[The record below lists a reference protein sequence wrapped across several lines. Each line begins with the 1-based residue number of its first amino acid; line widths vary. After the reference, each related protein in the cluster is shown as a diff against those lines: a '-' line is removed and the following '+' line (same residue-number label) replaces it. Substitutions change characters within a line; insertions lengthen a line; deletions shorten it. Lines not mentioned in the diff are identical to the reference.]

1 MHKKIVPLVLA
12 LLLPAFA
19 IMVLARQPAVATT
32 AYLGCKPANLI
43 VKTGQSFYLT
53 VAVTDTL
60 DLYAWQLNADY
71 NPTYLEFQRILP
83 GKHLYADGASYYYI
97 QPVDPGNTEAQRAAA
112 TRLSCHQGIDGSGDI
127 AYIFFRAKTQN
138 LGGTI
143 VDLRETLLVDRNAL
157 EITKTLFNSSDCRVY
172 ISNTADD
179 LIQPPVGEVIF
190 MPLSTH

>member
-19 IMVLARQPAVATT
+19 IMIMARQPAVATT

-97 QPVDPGNTEAQRAAA
+97 QPVDSGSEAQRAAA
-112 TRLSCHQGIDGSGDI
+112 TRLSRHQGIDGSGDI
-127 AYIFFRAKTQN
+127 AYIFFRAKTEIN
-138 LGGTI
+138 GTN
-143 VDLRETLLVDRNAL
+143 VVLRETTLVDRNAL
-157 EITKTLFNSSDCRVY
+157 AITKTLYNSGNCRVY
-172 ISNTADD
+172 ISDTVDD